1 MARLIEEIDT
11 LTPVFSSQSSQWRS
25 KVASSFASSWLH
37 RSLPSSGVARMRRF
51 RPVEMPGERPGE
63 RSLPS
68 LLILSQRLRVVREME
83 NVSTTTFLGMPRSTA
98 STALIL
104 RSFE

>member
-1 MARLIEEIDT
+1 
-11 LTPVFSSQSSQWRS
+11 
-25 KVASSFASSWLH
+25 VASSLASSWLH
-37 RSLPSSGVARMRRF
+37 KTFFCSRVERMRRL
-51 RPVEMPGERPGE
+51 RPVEDLGE

-68 LLILSQRLRVVREME
+68 LLILSQRLSVVREMRK
-83 NVSTTTFLGMPRSTA
+83 VSTTSLLGIPRSTA

>member
-11 LTPVFSSQSSQWRS
+11 LTPVFSCQSSQWRS
-25 KVASSFASSWLH
+25 KVASSFSSSCFH
-37 RSLPSSGVARMRRF
+37 RVLFCSGVARMRRF
-51 RPVEMPGERPGE
+51 RPVEVPGE

-68 LLILSQRLRVVREME
+68 RLILSQRFRVVREMRK
-83 NVSTTTFLGMPRSTA
+83 VSTTSLLGIPRSTA
-98 STALIL
+98 ASALIL